1 MKQQSGS
8 VLLISLIMLLVL
20 TIIGIA
26 SIRGVSMTQK
36 MANSQKDYD
45 LAFEMAEAALVEGE
59 AWVDTYDPGFKRAH
73 LQASCSGTS
82 CWKADCTNGQC
93 FNGTFP
99 NASLTLCEL
108 DPPATDVWQ
117 VESYWAS
124 KAKTYSVSLPAVSKP
139 KYLIEFMCYTPKN
152 PAAVATTPP
161 DYGDWVR
168 IYRVTAMGYGT
179 NPDTRVMLQSTYRAE

>member
-1 MKQQSGS
+1 MKRQSGS
-8 VLLISLIMLLVL
+8 VLLISLIMLLIL
-20 TIIGIA
+20 TVIGIA
-26 SIRGVSMTQK
+26 SISGVSMTQK

-45 LAFEMAEAALVEGE
+45 IAFEMAEAALVEGE
-59 AWVDTYDPGFKRAH
+59 AWVDAYDPGFKQAH
-73 LQASCSGTS
+73 LQTNCTGTN
-82 CWKADCTNGQC
+82 CWKANCTNGQC

-99 NASLTLCEL
+99 DAFGTLCEL
-108 DPPATDVWQ
+108 SPPTKDVWEE
-117 VESYWAS
+117 ESNWTAR
-124 KAKTYSVSLPAVSKP
+124 AKEYSVAVAAISKP

-168 IYRVTAMGYGT
+168 IYRITALGYGT